1 MEKHGRVWYLLPY
14 LVTFTAIFTVCLGI
28 VTLILW
34 YFNVPHF
41 GIILGLASL
50 SLEATVGIPQFLQN
64 QRNRS
69 VEGLSMFMIGT
80 WFFGDFSKTIYFVFK
95 VRTLLFRLNPFSLYS
110 VELFN

>member
-1 MEKHGRVWYLLPY
+1 
-14 LVTFTAIFTVCLGI
+14 LGVI
-28 VTLILW
+28 TLILW
-34 YFNVPHF
+34 YFNIPHF

-80 WFFGDFSKTIYFVFK
+80 WFFGDFSKTVYFVFK
-95 VRTLLFRLNPFSLYS
+95 V
-110 VELFN
+110 